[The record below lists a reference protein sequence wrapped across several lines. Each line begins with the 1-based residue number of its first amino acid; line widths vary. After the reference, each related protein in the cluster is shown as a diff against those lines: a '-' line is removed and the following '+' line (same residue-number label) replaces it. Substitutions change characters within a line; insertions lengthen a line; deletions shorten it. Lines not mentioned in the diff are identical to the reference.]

1 MRGRLPFFVSK
12 TQRGRS
18 VLRFREGETAT
29 QPRPASRIEELLEL
43 VEAPGADVA
52 PELLAAWSE
61 GADLPGAMADLLA
74 VMEAVEIEIE
84 LENEIEC
91 PVHLQHHF
99 FDLTGIESDDTV
111 SLYLRE
117 VGNIPLLTAEQ
128 EIDLARRIER
138 GRGAYAALVVDC
150 GPAKDKDVGQLRA
163 CIADGE
169 AARHHLTKAN
179 SRLVIAMAKKYMNQ
193 GVPFLDLIQ
202 EGNLGLMKAVEKFDW
217 RRGFKFS
224 TYATWWVRQAI
235 TRAIADQ
242 GRTIRVPVHMSD
254 RIRRLFQV
262 SRVIEQR
269 VGREA
274 TIEEIAVELQMPVAK
289 VQWMLRIARAPLSLE
304 KPVGDDRDSELGDF
318 IEDDEFP
325 APPEAAAHALL
336 SEEVEVLL
344 TALPPR
350 EARVLELRFGLL
362 DGRPHTLKEVGEK
375 FGVTRERIRQIETEA
390 LERLRL
396 LGRASRLREFLEVD

>member
-1 MRGRLPFFVSK
+1 MPNCEEGF
-12 TQRGRS
+12 
-18 VLRFREGETAT
+18 VLRMMEVDTTAEAGASGVVEQFLSAAQEHHGITPEELVELWHELGAAPEALHEVLDALEEAGVDVDLLAAAAT
-29 QPRPASRIEELLEL
+29 QP
-43 VEAPGADVA
+43 
-52 PELLAAWSE
+52 AA
-61 GADLPGAMADLLA
+61 
-74 VMEAVEIEIE
+74 
-84 LENEIEC
+84 
-91 PVHLQHHF
+91 VHLKHHY
-99 FDLTGIESDDTV
+99 FDLTDIESDDTV

-117 VGNIPLLTAEQ
+117 VGNIPLLTADE
-128 EIDLARRIER
+128 EVDLAQRIER
-138 GRGAYAALVVDC
+138 GKSSLLLLEAGPHLPQPELEALKALGV
-150 GPAKDKDVGQLRA
+150 
-163 CIADGE
+163 DGE

-262 SRVIEQR
+262 SRRLEQAL
-269 VGREA
+269 GREP
-274 TIEEIAVELQMPVAK
+274 TLEDIAQELELPVKK
-289 VQWMLRIARAPLSLE
+289 VQWMMRIARSPLSLE
-304 KPVGDDRDSELGDF
+304 KPVGEEQDSELGDF

-325 APPEAAAHALL
+325 APAEAAAHTILRDEIEAMLTSL
-336 SEEVEVLL
+336 S
-344 TALPPR
+344 PR

-362 DGRPHTLKEVGEK
+362 DGRSHTLKEVGEK

-390 LERLRL
+390 LERLRSPR
-396 LGRASRLREFLEVD
+396 RAVRLREFLESD

>member
-1 MRGRLPFFVSK
+1 MKS
-12 TQRGRS
+12 RS
-18 VLRFREGETAT
+18 EF
-29 QPRPASRIEELLEL
+29 PACLFEDLEAGVDVEHLLGHDE
-43 VEAPGADVA
+43 
-52 PELLAAWSE
+52 
-61 GADLPGAMADLLA
+61 
-74 VMEAVEIEIE
+74 
-84 LENEIEC
+84 
-91 PVHLQHHF
+91 PVHLKHHI
-99 FDLTGIESDDTV
+99 FDLSGIDSDDTV

-117 VGNIPLLTAEQ
+117 VGNIPLLTADQ
-128 EIDLARRIER
+128 EVDLAQRIER
-138 GRGAYAALVVDC
+138 GKDALQNLFLQSFQVS
-150 GPAKDKDVGQLRA
+150 GEPSRA
-163 CIADGE
+163 ELDRHVNDGE

-217 RRGFKFS
+217 RRGYKFS

-262 SRVIEQR
+262 SRQLEQR
-269 VGREA
+269 LGREPG
-274 TIEEIAVELQMPVAK
+274 IEELARELDLPSSK
-289 VQWMLRIARAPLSLE
+289 VQWMIRIARTPLSLE

-325 APPEAAAHALL
+325 APPVAAANTLL
-336 SEEVEVLL
+336 AQEIENLL
-344 TALPPR
+344 NALPPR
-350 EARVLELRFGLL
+350 ERPRVLELRFGLL
-362 DGRPHTLKEVGEK
+362 DGRTHNLKEVGEK

-390 LERLRL
+390 LDRLRIM
-396 LGRASRLREFLEVD
+396 GRANRLRDFLEVE